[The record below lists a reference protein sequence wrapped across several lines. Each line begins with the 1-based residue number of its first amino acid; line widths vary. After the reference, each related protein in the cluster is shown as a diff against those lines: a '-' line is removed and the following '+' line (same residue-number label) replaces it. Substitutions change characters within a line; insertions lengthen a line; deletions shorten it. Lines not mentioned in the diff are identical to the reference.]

1 MQSVCV
7 LVCVSVSVCGEMPLT
22 GVCFLV
28 MGCGDI
34 SVSAVFDTGETQK
47 TVLLFMQCV
56 EGISHMTIT
65 VQTGIVS
72 ILLGGSG
79 NCIF

>member
-1 MQSVCV
+1 
-7 LVCVSVSVCGEMPLT
+7 
-22 GVCFLV
+22 